1 MKSKMFNLYYLLLA
15 LLGSLGSI
23 NLQAQNGLQNVIIE
37 KYYVSNAADS
47 ASAAG
52 VLPAGSV
59 TYRIYVDMLP
69 GYNFQ
74 ALYGVS
80 NHPLRLQS
88 STSFFNDENY
98 GSTSPNGISTTNIR
112 KFTAMIDSWFSVGAA
127 CAGRVGAR
135 KVADTDGTLG
145 NANGI
150 LLNNDPSIG
159 FPING
164 TGGRDGIAVGTPLGV
179 TFVGINN
186 TGNGDL
192 GVFDG
197 TSQVGGL
204 FTTTNGS
211 VAALGGATG
220 LDTTNIVLV
229 GQFTTNGIFQYE
241 LNVQIGTPTGGTQN
255 FVASN
260 PVGTEILASFLTGTL
275 GAPNQSPVVSITAP
289 ANGASFITGSS
300 VSITANAS
308 DADGTVSQVEF
319 FVDGVSVG
327 VDNTAPYSAT
337 YTAVAGSHVITARA
351 TDDQGAQTTST
362 AVNITVAANPPP
374 TCALTA
380 PSSGASFVAG
390 DLVSISA
397 TATDNG
403 FVTQVEFF
411 VDGILLST
419 DLTAPYSA
427 SYTAALGSHTIT
439 ARATDNAGLTTTSSA
454 ASITVVNNIPPT
466 VSITSP
472 VNGANF
478 TFPATVTLSASAS
491 DADGSIS
498 SVGFYVNG
506 SLVGTDNTAPYSFA
520 WTAAIGTASITA
532 VATDNR
538 SAATTSAAVS
548 VNVLDPNALP
558 YKVGAIGSPCRD
570 TSFCI
575 PVNAVDTVNNVIGYD
590 MVLNYNTAKVRPTGV
605 VTVFGDLITTSYVD
619 VANVIDTVN
628 GTMNISLYF
637 NSTAPANAK
646 FAGSGRLVCVEFVKR
661 SSFSFVDTAT
671 VTLPFLQE
679 SYFNGVASK
688 LVESGRYTSFKDS
701 LFNGSLKFWAD
712 NSPIRYNAANPNQ
725 FLQTSIFGN
734 NATCNGQT
742 TYNVSPDTLGNFSF
756 VITNGSK
763 LTINKNILGTTS
775 VQPVVNGFDAFLLRR
790 MLLSD
795 PTFVPNVFQAIAM
808 DVNLDG
814 VISAGDLSQV
824 NQRAVLFIP
833 EFRQAWNYN
842 ASGVSNGQP
851 SKDWIFVDSSTTLTG
866 AAYQISTTFPND
878 NGVGFS
884 KSRVPVVP
892 FCLPINVSNL
902 ATCPDI
908 RPDAFRAIMSGD
920 VNGSYSVTNPNNQ
933 FRLSGDSR
941 VIVDAT
947 KVKRSGN
954 YLEVPVSFTGTA
966 DVHAIDLAIGYG
978 ASSLRYMDAS
988 AQTNSVQSLAH
999 YNSDDA
1005 TLRYTSSS
1013 LESLAPLVACAVLR
1027 FEVLDAHFS
1036 IDEIDFREAYLN
1048 GDRVRIERIGGNT
1061 FNMMVYPNPANATL
1075 NVVAS
1080 EVSSLELVDLAGN
1093 RVFFQSGIA
1102 AGQKTEIDLTNV
1114 ASGIY
1119 LVKASGDSFVEIRK
1133 VVVNR

>member
-1 MKSKMFNLYYLLLA
+1 
-15 LLGSLGSI
+15 
-23 NLQAQNGLQNVIIE
+23 
-37 KYYVSNAADS
+37 
-47 ASAAG
+47 
-52 VLPAGSV
+52 
-59 TYRIYVDMLP
+59 
-69 GYNFQ
+69 
-74 ALYGVS
+74 
-80 NHPLRLQS
+80 
-88 STSFFNDENY
+88 
-98 GSTSPNGISTTNIR
+98 
-112 KFTAMIDSWFSVGAA
+112 
-127 CAGRVGAR
+127 
-135 KVADTDGTLG
+135 
-145 NANGI
+145 
-150 LLNNDPSIG
+150 NDPSIG

-164 TGGRDGIAVGTPLGV
+164 TGGRDGLATGVPVGV

-204 FTTTNGS
+204 FTTNNGS
-211 VAALGGATG
+211 IAALGGATG

-241 LNVQIGTPTGGTQN
+241 LNVQIGTPAGGTQN
-255 FVASN
+255 FVSSN

-275 GAPNQSPVVSITAP
+275 GAPNAAPTVSITAP
-289 ANGASFITGSS
+289 ANGSSFITGSN

-319 FVDGVSVG
+319 FVDGVSIG
-327 VDNTAPYSAT
+327 VDNTAPYTAS
-337 YTAVAGSHVITARA
+337 YTAVAGTRSITARA
-351 TDDQGAQTTST
+351 TDDQGAQTTSS
-362 AVNITVAANPPP
+362 AVSITVAANPPP
-374 TCALTA
+374 TCSITSPAN
-380 PSSGASFVAG
+380 GASFVVG
-390 DLVSISA
+390 DAVSIAA

-403 FVTQVEFF
+403 FVTQVDFF

-419 DLTAPYSA
+419 DVTAPYTA
-427 SYTAALGSHTIT
+427 TYTAALGSHTIT
-439 ARATDNAGLTTTSSA
+439 ARATDNASLTTTSSA
-454 ASITVVNNIPPT
+454 VTISVVNNVPPT

-472 VNGANF
+472 ANGANF
-478 TFPATVTLSASAS
+478 TFPASVTINATAS
-491 DADGSIS
+491 DADGSVS

-506 SLVGTDNTAPYSFA
+506 SLVGTDNTSPYSFT
-520 WTAAIGTASITA
+520 WTSVIGTASLTA
-532 VATDNR
+532 IATDNR
-538 SAATTSAAVS
+538 GATTTSSAVI
-548 VNVLDPNALP
+548 VNIIDPNALP
-558 YKVGAIGSPCRD
+558 YKISRISSPCRD

-575 PVNAVDTVNNVIGYD
+575 PISAVDTINNVIGYD
-590 MVLNYNTAKVRPTGV
+590 LVLNFNTSKVRPTGV
-605 VTVFGDLITTSYVD
+605 VTVFGDLITPSFVD
-619 VANVIDTVN
+619 VANSIDTVA
-628 GTMNISLYF
+628 GTMNISLFF

-646 FAGSGRLVCVEFVKR
+646 FAGSGRLVCVEFAKR
-661 SSFSFVDTAT
+661 TTFSFIDTAN

-679 SYFNGVASK
+679 SYFNGVATR
-688 LVESGRYTSFKDS
+688 LVEAGRYTSFKDS
-701 LFNGSLKFWAD
+701 LFSGSLKFWAD

-734 NATCNGQT
+734 NASCNGQT
-742 TYNVSPDTLGNFSF
+742 VYNVSPDTLGNFNF
-756 VITNGSK
+756 VISNGSQ

-866 AAYQISTTFPND
+866 AAYQISSTFPND

-892 FCLPINVSNL
+892 FCLPFNVSNL

-908 RPDAFRAIMSGD
+908 RPDVFRAIMTGD

-933 FRLSGDSR
+933 FRLSGDAR
-941 VIVDAT
+941 VIVDAA

-978 ASSLRYMDAS
+978 
-988 AQTNSVQSLAH
+988 
-999 YNSDDA
+999 
-1005 TLRYTSSS
+1005 SSS
-1013 LESLAPLVACAVLR
+1013 
-1027 FEVLDAHFS
+1027 
-1036 IDEIDFREAYLN
+1036 
-1048 GDRVRIERIGGNT
+1048 
-1061 FNMMVYPNPANATL
+1061 
-1075 NVVAS
+1075 
-1080 EVSSLELVDLAGN
+1080 
-1093 RVFFQSGIA
+1093 
-1102 AGQKTEIDLTNV
+1102 
-1114 ASGIY
+1114 
-1119 LVKASGDSFVEIRK
+1119 
-1133 VVVNR
+1133 